1 MGLILVHLK
10 EKIMTYNDI
19 KIFEKKRYS
28 KVVFSKIIISLIIA
42 FLPISNPYNSKI
54 GTIFITYLATSI
66 IYTCFAISKNYLV
79 TIILVFLVPIIF
91 VYLDNITKQ
100 GYISSKTYM
109 FTNVFLLLLPFLYDS
124 YTLISLVIMKIR
136 EKKLR

>member
-1 MGLILVHLK
+1 
-10 EKIMTYNDI
+10 MTYNDI

-54 GTIFITYLATSI
+54 GIIFLTYLATSI
-66 IYTCFAISKNYLV
+66 IYSCFAISKNYLV
-79 TIILVFLVPIIF
+79 TIILVLLVPLIF
-91 VYLDNITKQ
+91 VYLDNTTKQ

-109 FTNVFLLLLPFLYDS
+109 YTNVFLLLCKRPIIECL
-124 YTLISLVIMKIR
+124 
-136 EKKLR
+136 

>member
-1 MGLILVHLK
+1 
-10 EKIMTYNDI
+10 MTYNDI

-28 KVVFSKIIISLIIA
+28 RVVFSKIIISLIIA

-54 GTIFITYLATSI
+54 GIIFLPYLATSI
-66 IYTCFAISKNYLV
+66 IYTCFSLSKNYLI
-79 TIILVFLVPIIF
+79 TIILVFLVPLIF
-91 VYLDNITKQ
+91 VYLDSITKQ

-109 FTNVFLLLLPFLYDS
+109 YTNVSLLLLLFLYDS

>member
-1 MGLILVHLK
+1 
-10 EKIMTYNDI
+10 MTYNDI

-28 KVVFSKIIISLIIA
+28 KVVFSKIIISMIIA
-42 FLPISNPYNSKI
+42 FLPVSNPYNSKI
-54 GTIFITYLATSI
+54 GTIFLTYLATSI
-66 IYTCFAISKNYLV
+66 IYTCFSISKNYLI
-79 TIILVFLVPIIF
+79 TIILVLLVPLIF
-91 VYLDNITKQ
+91 VYLNSITKQ

-109 FTNVFLLLLPFLYDS
+109 YTNVFLLLLPFLYDS

>member
-1 MGLILVHLK
+1 
-10 EKIMTYNDI
+10 MTYNDI

-28 KVVFSKIIISLIIA
+28 KVVFFKFVISLIIA
-42 FLPISNPYNSKI
+42 FLPVSNPYNSKI
-54 GTIFITYLATSI
+54 GIMLLTYLATSI

-79 TIILVFLVPIIF
+79 TIILVFLVPLIF

-100 GYISSKTYM
+100 GYISNKTYM
-109 FTNVFLLLLPFLYDS
+109 YTNVFLLLLPFLYDS

>member
-1 MGLILVHLK
+1 
-10 EKIMTYNDI
+10 MTYNDI

-28 KVVFSKIIISLIIA
+28 RVVFSKIIISLIIA

-54 GTIFITYLATSI
+54 GTIFLTYLATSI
-66 IYTCFAISKNYLV
+66 IYICFAISKNYFI
-79 TIILVFLVPIIF
+79 TIILVFLVPLIF

-109 FTNVFLLLLPFLYDS
+109 YTNVFLLLLPFLYDS
-124 YTLISLVIMKIR
+124 YTLISLAIMKIKQQKR
-136 EKKLR
+136 G

>member
-1 MGLILVHLK
+1 
-10 EKIMTYNDI
+10 MTYNDI

-28 KVVFSKIIISLIIA
+28 RVVFSKIIISLIIA

-54 GTIFITYLATSI
+54 ETIFLTYLATSI
-66 IYTCFAISKNYLV
+66 IYTCFAVSKNYLV
-79 TIILVFLVPIIF
+79 TIILVFLVPVIF
-91 VYLDNITKQ
+91 VYLDNLTKQ

-109 FTNVFLLLLPFLYDS
+109 YTNVFLLLLPFLYDS

>member
-10 EKIMTYNDI
+10 EKTMTYNDI

-28 KVVFSKIIISLIIA
+28 RIVFSKIIISLIVA

-54 GTIFITYLATSI
+54 GIIFLTYLATSI
-66 IYTCFAISKNYLV
+66 IYTCFAISKNYLI
-79 TIILVFLVPIIF
+79 TIILVFLVPLIF
-91 VYLDNITKQ
+91 VYLDSITKQ

-109 FTNVFLLLLPFLYDS
+109 YTNVLLLLLPFLYDS
-124 YTLISLVIMKIR
+124 YTLISLAIMKIR
-136 EKKLR
+136 ERS

>member
-42 FLPISNPYNSKI
+42 FFQYQI
-54 GTIFITYLATSI
+54 
-66 IYTCFAISKNYLV
+66 
-79 TIILVFLVPIIF
+79 PIIQ
-91 VYLDNITKQ
+91 K
-100 GYISSKTYM
+100 
-109 FTNVFLLLLPFLYDS
+109 
-124 YTLISLVIMKIR
+124 
-136 EKKLR
+136 

>member
-28 KVVFSKIIISLIIA
+28 RVVFSKIIISLIIA

-54 GTIFITYLATSI
+54 GTIFLTYLATSI
-66 IYTCFAISKNYLV
+66 IYTCYAISKNYLI
-79 TIILVFLVPIIF
+79 TIILVFLVPLIF

-100 GYISSKTYM
+100 GYISNKAYM
-109 FTNVFLLLLPFLYDS
+109 YTNVLLILLPFLYDS
-124 YTLISLVIMKIR
+124 YALISLTIIKIR
-136 EKKLR
+136 ERS

>member
-1 MGLILVHLK
+1 
-10 EKIMTYNDI
+10 MTYNYI

-28 KVVFSKIIISLIIA
+28 RVVFSKIIISLIIA
-42 FLPISNPYNSKI
+42 FFPISNPYNSKI
-54 GTIFITYLATSI
+54 GTIFLTYLAISI

-79 TIILVFLVPIIF
+79 TIILVFLVPVIF
-91 VYLDNITKQ
+91 VYLDNLTKQ

-109 FTNVFLLLLPFLYDS
+109 YTNVFLLLLPFLYDS

>member
-1 MGLILVHLK
+1 
-10 EKIMTYNDI
+10 MTYNDI

-28 KVVFSKIIISLIIA
+28 RVVFSKIIISLIIA

-54 GTIFITYLATSI
+54 GIIFLTYLATSI
-66 IYTCFAISKNYLV
+66 IYTCFAISKNYFI
-79 TIILVFLVPIIF
+79 TIILVFLVPLIF
-91 VYLDNITKQ
+91 VFLDSITKQ

-109 FTNVFLLLLPFLYDS
+109 YTNVFLLLSPFLYDS

>member
-1 MGLILVHLK
+1 MGLILVHPK

-28 KVVFSKIIISLIIA
+28 RIVFFKDYY
-42 FLPISNPYNSKI
+42 FFNYCFFPISNPYNSKLGI
-54 GTIFITYLATSI
+54 IFLTYLAISI

-91 VYLDNITKQ
+91 VYFNNITKQ

-109 FTNVFLLLLPFLYDS
+109 YTNVFLLLLPFLYDS
-124 YTLISLVIMKIR
+124 YTLI
-136 EKKLR
+136 